1 MNPVGSDLLSR
12 HNKIVALEKITDPKE
27 REQKINELI
36 DKEGPKK
43 RVFVERTSK
52 SDAGLYLYDE
62 QGLVTDLVK

>member
-1 MNPVGSDLLSR
+1 
-12 HNKIVALEKITDPKE
+12 LEKITDPKE